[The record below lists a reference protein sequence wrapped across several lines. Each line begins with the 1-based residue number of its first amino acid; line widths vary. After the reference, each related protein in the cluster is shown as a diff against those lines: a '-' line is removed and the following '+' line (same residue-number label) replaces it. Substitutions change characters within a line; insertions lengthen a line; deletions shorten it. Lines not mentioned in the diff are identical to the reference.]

1 MNFISFTSMKMTTTK
16 TDKKFFLARINKSGK
31 ESLAYRIC
39 GAPRLVNEG

>member
-1 MNFISFTSMKMTTTK
+1 MNFISFTSMKMTITK
-16 TDKKFFLARINKSGK
+16 TDKFFLARINKSGK